1 MRMRRQAGLQNTVA
15 ASVTLSGIGV
25 HNGLGASLTLHP
37 AEPDTG
43 IVFLLTDERGREVE
57 VPATHKNVCCTELC
71 TRLGDANG
79 TAVSTVEH
87 LMAAISAL
95 AIDNLVIEVEGE
107 EVPIMDG
114 SAADFV
120 NAIDQVGIVPQG
132 APRKFIK
139 VLKPIRVEHG
149 PAWGELT
156 PADTTPFSIA
166 IDFADETIG
175 YQEVNFDLGADVFR
189 DDISRAR
196 TFGFM
201 RDVEALWSAG
211 FALGASLE
219 NTVVVGDDRIV
230 NPEGL
235 RYEDEFVRHKA
246 LDAIG
251 DLALAGAPILGCY
264 RSLRGGHRLNVAM
277 LKALF
282 ADPANWTVVE
292 APVQRAPKT
301 AGRVEA
307 ETFAPAAAYGP
318 EVS

>member
-1 MRMRRQAGLQNTVA
+1 MRRQTGLQSTIAVSTA
-15 ASVTLSGIGV
+15 LSGIGV

-37 AEPDTG
+37 GEPDSG
-43 IVFLLTDERGREVE
+43 IVFLITDERGREIE
-57 VPATHKNVCCTELC
+57 IAARHENVCCTELC
-71 TRLGDANG
+71 TRLGDASGN
-79 TAVSTVEH
+79 AVATVEH
-87 LMAAISAL
+87 LMAAINAL
-95 AIDNLVIEVEGE
+95 GIDNLVIEMDGQ

-120 NAIDQVGIVPQG
+120 AAIDQAGIVAQG

-139 VLKPIRVEHG
+139 VLKKIRVEHG
-149 PAWGELT
+149 AAWGELLPAET
-156 PADTTPFSIA
+156 PSFNIA
-166 IDFADETIG
+166 IDFADDMIG
-175 YQEVNFDLGADVFR
+175 YQEVTFDLSAATFR
-189 DDISRAR
+189 RDIARAR

-219 NTVVVGDDRIV
+219 NTVVVGENRIV

-235 RYEDEFVRHKA
+235 RFADEFVRHKA

-292 APVQRAPKT
+292 APVQRAPKA

>member
-1 MRMRRQAGLQNTVA
+1 MRREAGLQKTIA
-15 ASVTLSGIGV
+15 ASANLSGIGV
-25 HNGLGASLTLHP
+25 HSGLGTCLTLHP

-43 IVFLLTDERGREVE
+43 IVFLLTDERGNEVE
-57 VPATHKNVCCTELC
+57 VPATHDNVCCTELC
-71 TRLGDANG
+71 TRLGDKDG
-79 TAVSTVEH
+79 VAVATVEH

-95 AIDNLVIEVEGE
+95 GIDNLVIEVDGQ

-120 NAIDQVGIVPQG
+120 AAIDQAGLVPQG

-139 VLKPIRVEHG
+139 VLKPVRVEHG
-149 PAWGELT
+149 SAFGELT
-156 PADTTPFSIA
+156 PAEAPTFSIA

-175 YQEVNFDLGADVFR
+175 YQEVTFEVSPDHFR
-189 DDISRAR
+189 NEISRAR

-211 FALGASLE
+211 FALGASLD
-219 NTVVVGDDRIV
+219 NTVVVGEDRIV

-235 RYEDEFVRHKA
+235 RYTDEFVRHKA
-246 LDAIG
+246 LDAVG

-277 LKALF
+277 VKALL
-282 ADPANWTVVE
+282 ADPDAWTIVE
-292 APVQRAPKT
+292 APVHRAPKT